1 MTKPKKNLENV
12 ESFEKNS
19 KVYSLEKNL
28 EQLSLMYQMVST
40 KYSGSRTD
48 ITIYE
53 KKLSRKQDRIV
64 QLEKNLKKTTDQ
76 LNTFKYKLENI
87 ESEPLNSNPSRS
99 QHSKIKKMI
108 KGGGNPRVLSLF
120 CPYSLNTE

>member
-76 LNTFKYKLENI
+76 LNTF
-87 ESEPLNSNPSRS
+87 
-99 QHSKIKKMI
+99 
-108 KGGGNPRVLSLF
+108 
-120 CPYSLNTE
+120 